1 MQCDHENGSEKA
13 RMAVLAAITSRRSVR
28 GFLSAP
34 VPRATLEEILI
45 AASNAPSA
53 TNTQPWRVYVLT
65 GAAKERLTAAIMAGR
80 ATGAEEP
87 PPEYPYYPKAWP
99 EAYLTRRRTLGWRL
113 YGLLGIAKGDRAA
126 SRVWQDQNFSFF
138 GAPVGLIF
146 TLDRRLAIASFLD
159 LGMFMQNIMTAARG
173 FGLDTCP
180 QAAFAHYH
188 AVIHG
193 ELRLSPDEMV
203 ICGMAL
209 GRADPGAPANKLR
222 PDREPLEAFASFCDA

>member
-1 MQCDHENGSEKA
+1 MQSDDEQSHHGRA
-13 RMAVLAAITSRRSVR
+13 AILAAISGRRSVR
-28 GFLSAP
+28 GFLAAP
-34 VPRATLEEILI
+34 VPRAIVEEILI

-65 GAAKERLTAAIMAGR
+65 DAARDRLCAAIMADR
-80 ATGAEEP
+80 TTGADEP
-87 PPEYPYYPKAWP
+87 APEYLYYPKAWP
-99 EAYLTRRRTLGWRL
+99 EPYLTRRRTLGWRL

-126 SRVWQDQNFSFF
+126 SRAWQDQNFSFF

-159 LGMFMQNIMTAARG
+159 LAMFMQNISIAARA

-188 AVIHG
+188 AIIRS
-193 ELRLSPDEMV
+193 ELRLPGDEMV

-209 GRADPGAPANKLR
+209 GYADPDAPANQLR
-222 PDREPLEAFASFCDA
+222 ADREPLKAFAAFRDE